1 MKKITLFL
9 FCYFSI
15 FIACGKKPSGSE
27 HFKIIFYNTENLF
40 DAVDDPK
47 TQDEEFTPGGTNKY
61 TDSIYRVHLA
71 HTAKVLGTILESEQ
85 PLFIGLSEIENQQVL
100 EDLIKTAPLNQ
111 YNLGIV
117 HQESP
122 DARGIDV
129 GLLYNKKLF
138 TLNKQEFLTVSLVS
152 DTSFKTREI
161 LHATGT
167 LSNGEMIDV
176 FVNHWPSRREGQIE
190 SEPRR
195 LAAASVLK
203 AATDKVLAGNANANI
218 LIMGDFNDYPTDK
231 SISTVLGA
239 QTIQNMASGALLFN
253 LMHKPAT
260 GAIQGSHFFKGE
272 WGFLDQMMISKG
284 LADDKSTEIVD
295 KRADVFYRDFMIYTN
310 KDGVQSPNKF
320 YAGSKFVGGY
330 SDHLPICATISFNQ

>member
-9 FCYFSI
+9 VCYFSI

-27 HFKIIFYNTENLF
+27 HYKIIFYNTENLF
-40 DAVDDPK
+40 DAVNDPK
-47 TQDEEFTPGGTNKY
+47 TQDEEFTPTGTNKY
-61 TDSIYRVHLA
+61 TDSIYRIHLA
-71 HTAKVLGTILESEQ
+71 HTAKVLGAILETEQ
-85 PLFIGLSEIENQQVL
+85 PLFIGLCEIENQQVL
-100 EDLIKTAPLNQ
+100 ADLIKTAPLNQ
-111 YNLGIV
+111 YSLGIV

-138 TLNKQEFLTVSLVS
+138 SLEKQEFLKVSMVS
-152 DTSFKTREI
+152 DTGFKTRDI

-167 LSNGEMIDV
+167 LSNGEMMDV
-176 FVNHWPSRREGQIE
+176 FVNHWPSRREGQVE

-203 AATDKVLAGNANANI
+203 AASDKVLAANANANI
-218 LIMGDFNDYPTDK
+218 IMMGDFNDYPTDK
-231 SISTVLGA
+231 SIATVLGA
-239 QTIQNMASGALLFN
+239 QPIQNKILSDTLYNLMQKPASG
-253 LMHKPAT
+253 P
-260 GAIQGSHFFKGE
+260 IQGTHFFKGE
-272 WGFLDQMMISKG
+272 WGFLDQMIISRG
-284 LADDKSTEIVD
+284 LVDNKKTEIVD

-310 KDGVQSPNKF
+310 RDGVQSPNKF

-330 SDHLPICATISFNQ
+330 SDHFPICATITFDK

>member
-9 FCYFSI
+9 ICYFTI
-15 FIACGKKPSGSE
+15 FIACGKKPLASE
-27 HFKIIFYNTENLF
+27 DYKVIFYNTENLF
-40 DAVDDPK
+40 DAVNDPK
-47 TQDEEFTPGGTNKY
+47 TQDEEFTPTGTNKY
-61 TDSIYRVHLA
+61 TDSIYRIHLA
-71 HTAKVLGTILESEQ
+71 HTAKVLGAILATEQ
-85 PLFIGLSEIENQQVL
+85 PLFIGLSEIENKQVL

-138 TLNKQEFLTVSLVS
+138 TLNKQEFLKVSMVS
-152 DTSFKTREI
+152 DTGFKTRDI

-203 AATDKVLAGNANANI
+203 AASDKVLAANANANI
-218 LIMGDFNDYPTDK
+218 IMMGDFNDYPTDK
-231 SISTVLGA
+231 SIATVLGA
-239 QTIQNMASGALLFN
+239 TSIQNMASGALLYN
-253 LMHKPAT
+253 LMQKPAT

-272 WGFLDQMMISKG
+272 WGFLDQMIISKG
-284 LADDKSTEIVD
+284 LVDDKKTEIVD
-295 KRADVFYRDFMIYTN
+295 KKADVFYRDFMIYTN
-310 KDGVQSPNKF
+310 RDGVQSPNKF

-330 SDHLPICATISFNQ
+330 SDHFPICATITLDK